1 MKIISQNKDFII
13 DTENMEALT
22 MNTEHTE
29 IAGCGTKKLYILGKY
44 KTVERTEEVFA
55 ELVALDTKY
64 SHMTYEMPEE

>member
-1 MKIISQNKDFII
+1 MKIISQYKDFII

-29 IAGCGTKKLYILGKY
+29 IAGIGVNQLYTLGKY